1 MISIP
6 SWALKWIKS
15 SCWNQIEFY
24 SRPWAFCQ
32 RQHCLLPRL
41 HPTSP
46 SLLPHNPTSNKWGKK
61 KEKKW
66 FPTSCSIFF
75 LPPSSTG
82 SSFYQPAGTLDSL
95 FSQFPSQIHLLFLSN
110 TFPNMPLLSAVWK
123 SMTETIGSVW
133 MKHEVA
139 QVRDGESSQVCSKKK
154 VNGAAHRSS
163 TVILN
168 WVRWGE
174 GGNKLGTN
182 LVHQTN
188 NGGCKEFYKRQRTSP
203 TLGAHSPS
211 LSL

>member
-46 SLLPHNPTSNKWGKK
+46 SLLPHNPTSNKWERRKK
-61 KEKKW
+61 KKW

-110 TFPNMPLLSAVWK
+110 TFPNMPLHSAVWK

-154 VNGAAHRSS
+154 STELLIGAALWSS
-163 TVILN
+163 TGWGGVRVETN
-168 WVRWGE
+168 WVLILFIKPTMAGARNSIK
-174 GGNKLGTN
+174 GNE
-182 LVHQTN
+182 LV
-188 NGGCKEFYKRQRTSP
+188 P
-203 TLGAHSPS
+203 L
-211 LSL
+211 